1 MTKYFLTLAA
11 LLVAAAPSYI
21 TSAHAEMDAP
31 EATIEEALDAAAT
44 EAQSGDEVVA
54 EDEATSDE
62 AVHEDEAVE
71 GEEHGDD
78 TVEDHGDEEHTEEAH

>member
-1 MTKYFLTLAA
+1 MTKYLLTLAA

-44 EAQSGDEVVA
+44 EAQSGDDVVA

-62 AVHEDEAVE
+62 TVHETVE

-78 TVEDHGDEEHTEEAH
+78 TVEDHGDEEHTEEAQ